1 MHVKFPQLRSIFA
14 FCPFPSVINLYLS
27 MPPTSRALK
36 TLLHSLVFQS
46 KPEDGKQAPERPN
59 APRRLSMYVANSSY
73 PTRVM
78 MRLSTLL
85 RRLETINQ
93 DVFRLIALELYHR
106 TPHEL
111 KPLASCSR
119 TLRNLASPILFSR
132 CRRPYQWY
140 PPYAIRPFAR

>member
-1 MHVKFPQLRSIFA
+1 M
-14 FCPFPSVINLYLS
+14 
-27 MPPTSRALK
+27 K
-36 TLLHSLVFQS
+36 TLLHSLVLQS
-46 KPEDGKQAPERPN
+46 KPEDGKQVPEHPN
-59 APRRLSMYVANSSY
+59 VPRRLSMYVAY
-73 PTRVM
+73 PLYFARFM
-78 MRLSTLL
+78 IRLSSLV

-93 DVFRLIALELYHR
+93 DVFRLIALELYR

-140 PPYAIRPFAR
+140 PPHAIRPFAR